1 MEETIPQSKKEEE
14 DKEKPEEQFKVSPAP
29 LTSLRILAFAGS
41 NSRAS
46 INKRL
51 VQYTLRFFPRQLS
64 TLIDLNDFEMP
75 LFSIDREKETG
86 FPQKV
91 YEFLELIRTHD
102 AIICSLA
109 EHNRS
114 YTVAFKNIFDWVS
127 RADKKFFMHKPMFLL
142 STSPGRGGGKNVM
155 HTAQTFF
162 PEFDADIIA
171 SFSLPSFTHNFSDE
185 QGITE
190 PELKAKFKEQVEV
203 LLKRLE
209 G

>member
-1 MEETIPQSKKEEE
+1 MEETIPLQKEEN
-14 DKEKPEEQFKVSPAP
+14 KEKPKEQPEVSTSP

-114 YTVAFKNIFDWVS
+114 YTAAFKNIFDWVS
-127 RADKKFFMHKPMFLL
+127 L
-142 STSPGRGGGKNVM
+142 
-155 HTAQTFF
+155 
-162 PEFDADIIA
+162 
-171 SFSLPSFTHNFSDE
+171 
-185 QGITE
+185 
-190 PELKAKFKEQVEV
+190 
-203 LLKRLE
+203 
-209 G
+209 